1 MNEKSRT
8 HQGGAMKKK
17 PAIAIVGTFDSK
29 GEEHLFLK
37 NCIEKRGIPTLTVN
51 VGTKKASAFPADID
65 LFPKVKKSL
74 KGHSGN
80 RDKAIE
86 TAITHAQKVIRDRYD
101 KGEIAGMI
109 SAGGGTGT
117 HLGTSIMR
125 VLPLGVPKVMVSTVA
140 SRNMA
145 KTVGTKDITMMH
157 SVVDLLGVNSISGMI
172 LEKAAGAICGMVKSQ
187 WQARGKKKRIALSFF
202 GFITKGA
209 EEVKRSLE
217 AMGYEVVSFHANGT
231 GGMAMEELAREG
243 YFDGILDFAI
253 HELADELMGGY
264 CRGIGP
270 ERLEPLQGRA
280 VPRLVV
286 PGGMDCAVLEFTRD
300 TVPHEH
306 RQRKLFF
313 YDFRSAIRLNKKETT
328 TLAGQVAEKL
338 RRDPAH
344 VKVLIPKQGFS
355 EADRVNGPLFDPSMN
370 EVFVR
375 KLKKELNPLLE
386 IKEAD
391 YHINDPAFARLA
403 AEMMDAM
410 IRQR

>member
-1 MNEKSRT
+1 M
-8 HQGGAMKKK
+8 MKKK

-37 NCIEKRGIPTLTVN
+37 DCIEKRGILTLTVN
-51 VGTKKASAFPADID
+51 VGTRKPSAFPVDID
-65 LFPKVKKSL
+65 LFPRVKRAL
-74 KGHSGN
+74 KGNTGN

-86 TAITHAQKVIRDRYD
+86 TAIALGQKVMRDRYLR
-101 KGEIAGMI
+101 GEIAGMI

-145 KTVGTKDITMMH
+145 KTVGTKDITMIH

-172 LEKAAGAICGMVKSQ
+172 LDKAAGAICGMVKSP
-187 WQARGKKKRIALSFF
+187 WKANAKKKRIALSFF

-217 AMGYEVVSFHANGT
+217 ERGYEVVSFHANGT

-264 CRGIGP
+264 CRGIGSQ
-270 ERLEPLQGRA
+270 RLEPPPGRA

-286 PGGMDCAVLEFTRD
+286 PGGMDCAVLEFTRG

-306 RQRKLFF
+306 RHRKLFF

-328 TLAGQVAEKL
+328 YLAAQVAEKL
-338 RRDPAH
+338 KLDPAH
-344 VKVLIPKQGFS
+344 VKVLVPKQGFS
-355 EADRVNGPLFDPSMN
+355 EADHVNGPLFDPAMN

-386 IKEAD
+386 IREAD
-391 YHINDPAFARLA
+391 YHINDAAFARLA

-410 IRQR
+410 VRQS